1 LEASMKFKNLALILV
16 LLLGVNATLQ
26 AQRRPREKKKLL
38 AIGETQGWQHDA
50 TSRGLATIWKIGQ
63 DSGVF
68 DTYIKTDCGLI
79 TKKKLERNAKNLE
92 YFDAVLFYTSGE
104 LKMDEQQ
111 KADLMS
117 FIKKDGK
124 GFIGVHSADD
134 TFYKWPEYGELLGG
148 YFDGHPWGTF
158 DAPIIVEDRKHP
170 ATKHFPAEFVIY
182 DEIYQAKDFSR
193 DNVRVL
199 MRMDASKLDMT
210 KKGINRT
217 DGDFAVTWVKEA
229 GKGRMF
235 YSSFGHTDE
244 AWERPDVQKMW
255 LEAIKWA
262 MKLTDGDAKPR
273 PRP

>member
-1 LEASMKFKNLALILV
+1 MKFKSLVLIFA
-16 LLLGVNATLQ
+16 LLLGVNGSLL
-26 AQRRPREKKKLL
+26 AQRRPPEKKRLL
-38 AIGETQGWQHDA
+38 AIGEAQGWQHDA

-68 DTYIKTDCGLI
+68 DTYIKTDAGLI
-79 TKKKLERNAKNLE
+79 TKKKQKMNAKNLD

-117 FIKKDGK
+117 FIKEDGK

-134 TFYKWPEYGELLGG
+134 TFYEWPEYGELLGG
-148 YFDGHPWGTF
+148 YFDGHPWNRF
-158 DAPIIVEDRKHP
+158 DAPIIVEDREHP
-170 ATKHFPAEFVIY
+170 TTKHFPAEFMIY
-182 DEIYQAKDFSR
+182 DEIYQAKNFSR

-199 MRMDASKLDMT
+199 MRMDETKLDMT
-210 KKGINRT
+210 AKGIKRT
-217 DGDFAVTWVKEA
+217 DGDFAVTWVKEV

-235 YSSFGHTDE
+235 YSTFGHTVE

-262 MKLTDGDAKPR
+262 MGMTDGDATPR